1 MDGKERGK
9 TDGGGILAGT
19 WGYKASIGYYDFDDR
34 RLNGWIDEFIMY
46 DFALSEE
53 QIFSLLGK
61 MRCPTGNTTSIEIDA
76 FKFENVN
83 VKRSVNEKE
92 ESLIFQ
98 SRKLIH
104 KRQISTNY
112 PNKKSK
118 KHHKKLLLHNNKIA
132 NIKLVNHYKNN
143 SIINTS
149 IYAAQV
155 KAKRSLQKSALDSN
169 TKRINKL
176 PHR

>member
-9 TDGGGILAGT
+9 ADGGGILAGT

-92 ESLIFQ
+92 ESSIFQ
-98 SRKLIH
+98 RSKLIH
-104 KRQISTNY
+104 KRQVSTNY
-112 PNKKSK
+112 SNKKSK
-118 KHHKKLLLHNNKIA
+118 KHHKKLLSHNN
-132 NIKLVNHYKNN
+132 NITKTINHYKNN
-143 SIINTS
+143 SIINTYN
-149 IYAAQV
+149 YAAHV
-155 KAKRSLQKSALDSN
+155 KAKRSLQRSALDSN
-169 TKRINKL
+169 TKRTNKL

>member
-9 TDGGGILAGT
+9 ADGGGILAGT

-34 RLNGWIDEFIMY
+34 RLNGWIDEFIIY

-83 VKRSVNEKE
+83 VKRSINEKE
-92 ESLIFQ
+92 ESSTFQ
-98 SRKLIH
+98 RSKLIH
-104 KRQISTNY
+104 KRQVSTHY
-112 PNKKSK
+112 SNKKSK
-118 KHHKKLLLHNNKIA
+118 KHHKKLSHNNNIA
-132 NIKLVNHYKNN
+132 NIRLVNHYKNN
-143 SIINTS
+143 SIINTNN
-149 IYAAQV
+149 YAAQV
-155 KAKRSLQKSALDSN
+155 KAKRSLQKSDLDSN
-169 TKRINKL
+169 TKKINKL
-176 PHR
+176 PDR

>member
-9 TDGGGILAGT
+9 ADGGGILAGT

-34 RLNGWIDEFIMY
+34 RLNGWIDEFIIY

-92 ESLIFQ
+92 ESSTFQ
-98 SRKLIH
+98 RSKLIH
-104 KRQISTNY
+104 KRQVSTHY
-112 PNKKSK
+112 SNKKSK
-118 KHHKKLLLHNNKIA
+118 KHHKKLLHNNNIA
-132 NIKLVNHYKNN
+132 NIRLVNHYKNN
-143 SIINTS
+143 SIINTNN
-149 IYAAQV
+149 YAAQV
-155 KAKRSLQKSALDSN
+155 KAKRSLQKSDLDSN
-169 TKRINKL
+169 TKKINKL
-176 PHR
+176 PDR